1 MGSKEERKGK
11 NKEGN
16 RVKEKMEQNEKIER
30 KEYE

>member
-16 RVKEKMEQNEKIER
+16 GGKEKMEQNEKIER